1 LQEIIDLCKNWIV
14 LFDNKTKDESKRVE
28 QVEQLLSLV
37 NLVVAQ
43 NGGRRNLFKQ
53 IVQSMLVQVQVKGKN
68 VFSLHSAT
76 VHSTSSIPNPFIKQ
90 PLIERGI
97 IEIVQLIMLIFE

>member
-14 LFDNKTKDESKRVE
+14 LFNNKTKDESKRVE

-43 NGGRRNLFKQ
+43 NGGRPHTDELFAECKV
-53 IVQSMLVQVQVKGKN
+53 IVFV
-68 VFSLHSAT
+68 
-76 VHSTSSIPNPFIKQ
+76 I
-90 PLIERGI
+90 
-97 IEIVQLIMLIFE
+97 